1 MMSEIIKI
9 LKFEEGYR
17 SKPYIDSEGYPTVGY
32 GIKLGPRGGAI
43 ENYTFTVPE
52 AVGSVWLETLLSNN
66 RLQMNTIPGIV
77 DALRHCSEPRSDIL
91 QSMAWQMGVE
101 GLAGFKN
108 MLALISQENFT
119 AAASCM
125 LMSKWARQTPN
136 RAKRH
141 AEVMRS
147 GSYDSYRGV
156 II

>member
-1 MMSEIIKI
+1 MSEIIKI

-17 SKPYIDSEGYPTVGY
+17 SKPYIDSEGYPTVAY
-32 GIKLGPRGGAI
+32 GIKLGPRGSAI
-43 ENYTFTVPE
+43 GNYTFTVPE
-52 AVGSVWLETLLSNN
+52 AVGSLWPETLLSHN
-66 RLQMNTIPGIV
+66 RLQMNTLPGIV
-77 DALRHCSEPRSDIL
+77 DALRHCNEPRSDIL

-108 MLALISQENFT
+108 MLALISQENFL

-147 GSYDSYRGV
+147 GGYDSYRGV
-156 II
+156 VL